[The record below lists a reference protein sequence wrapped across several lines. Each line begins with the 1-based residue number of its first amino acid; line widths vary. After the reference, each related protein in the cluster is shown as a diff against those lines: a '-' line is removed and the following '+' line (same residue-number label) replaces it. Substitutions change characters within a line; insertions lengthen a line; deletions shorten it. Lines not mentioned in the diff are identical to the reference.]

1 MSNGLVI
8 GCASFDRLYIAGQT
22 YNTIGGAG
30 LYTALAAARS
40 GTATTLLAP
49 KPHPLPDL
57 FTKAAQH
64 INWIGPTTLSE
75 DLPQLEIEHHGGGRA
90 TLINAAWGAE
100 ASLTP
105 KYLPDNLA
113 SYQFIHI
120 AALSSAAR
128 QLEFL
133 RACRSRG
140 ATYISVGTYA
150 RVAYSETETVRTLFS
165 EADVFF
171 MNENEA
177 NGLLGTQWQS
187 GSGISTRSGL
197 YFVTIG
203 EHGAVV
209 FDGPARQSVD
219 AVQAV
224 ELDPTGAGDTFCGS
238 VLGLMAQGQGAVEA
252 ASQAVKLAGVVIQVP
267 GPVALMS

>member
-1 MSNGLVI
+1 VSTGLVI
-8 GCASFDRLYIAGQT
+8 GCASFDRLHIAGQT

-49 KPHPLPDL
+49 NPHPLSEL
-57 FTKAAQH
+57 FTKTAQH
-64 INWIGPTTLSE
+64 INWIGPATTPE
-75 DLPQLEIEHHGGGRA
+75 NLPQLEIEHHGGGRA
-90 TLINAAWGAE
+90 TLLGAAWGAE
-100 ASLTP
+100 ATLTP
-105 KYLPDNLA
+105 GHLPENLA

-140 ATYISVGTYA
+140 ANNISVGTYA
-150 RVAYSETETVRTLFS
+150 RVVYGETETVRTLFA
-165 EADVFF
+165 EADTFF
-171 MNENEA
+171 TNENEA
-177 NGLLGTQWQS
+177 NGLLGENWEA

-197 YFVTIG
+197 YFVTRA
-203 EHGAVV
+203 EHGAIV
-209 FDGPARQSVD
+209 FKDGLTHAID
-219 AVQAV
+219 AIDTT
-224 ELDPTGAGDTFCGS
+224 ELDPTGAGDTFCGC

-252 ASQAVKLAGVVIQVP
+252 ASQAVKLAGAVIQVP
-267 GPVALMS
+267 GPAALMA

>member
-1 MSNGLVI
+1 MNSGLVI
-8 GCASFDRLYIAGQT
+8 GCASFDRLHIAEQT

-30 LYTALAAARS
+30 MYTALAAARS

-49 KPHPLPDL
+49 KPHPLPEL
-57 FTKAAQH
+57 FTKVVQY
-64 INWIGPTTLSE
+64 INWIGPTTPPE
-75 DLPQLEIEHHGGGRA
+75 GLPQLEIAHHGGGRA
-90 TLINAAWGAE
+90 TLINAVWGAE
-100 ASLTP
+100 ASLTS
-105 KYLPDNLA
+105 KFLPDDLA

-133 RACRSRG
+133 RACRARG
-140 ATYISVGTYA
+140 ATYISAGTYT
-150 RVAYSETETVRTLFS
+150 RVVYGETETVRTLFA

-177 NGLLGTQWQS
+177 NGLLGAQWQS
-187 GSGISTRSGL
+187 GSGISIRSGL
-197 YFVTIG
+197 YFVTMG
-203 EHGAVV
+203 ERGAMV
-209 FDGPARQSVD
+209 FDGAMHQSID

-238 VLGLMAQGQGAVEA
+238 VLGLMAQGQGVVEA
-252 ASQAVKLAGVVIQVP
+252 ASQAVKLAGAVIQVP
-267 GPVALMS
+267 GPVVLML